1 MLEFWGTGAA
11 IVVALAAVLGL
22 LVQFFKREKPWTKGQ
37 TELKLRV
44 TKLESES
51 ENLIR
56 QIDDVKSIIED
67 HDRRDEKDFERLE
80 TKIEKLTDLM
90 IRMISDDNSTRST
103 VSKDKK

>member
-11 IVVALAAVLGL
+11 IVVALAAIIGL
-22 LVQFFKREKPWTKGQ
+22 FVQFFKREKPWFKGQ

-51 ENLIR
+51 DSISKR
-56 QIDDVKSIIED
+56 VDDLKNTVED
-67 HDRRDEKDFERLE
+67 HDRRDGKDFERLE

-90 IRMISDDNSTRST
+90 IKMISDDNS
-103 VSKDKK
+103 

>member
-1 MLEFWGTGAA
+1 MIEFWGVGAA
-11 IVVALAAVLGL
+11 IIVALAAVLGL
-22 LVQFFKREKPWTKGQ
+22 IIQFFRREKPWQKGQ

-51 ENLIR
+51 VNLSK
-56 QIDDVKSIIED
+56 QIDNVKSIIED

-90 IRMISDDNSTRST
+90 IRMISDDNS
-103 VSKDKK
+103 

>member
-22 LVQFFKREKPWTKGQ
+22 IVQFFRREKPWQKGQ
-37 TELKLRV
+37 ADLKLRV

-56 QIDDVKSIIED
+56 QINDVKSIIED

-103 VSKDKK
+103 ISKDKK

>member
-1 MLEFWGTGAA
+1 MLEFWGVGAA
-11 IVVALAAVLGL
+11 LVVAIAAILGL
-22 LVQFFKREKPWTKGQ
+22 LIQFFKREKPWTKGQ

-44 TKLESES
+44 TKLESATDS
-51 ENLIR
+51 LSK

-90 IRMISDDNSTRST
+90 IKMISDDNS
-103 VSKDKK
+103 